1 MIFPYYNKKR
11 RDRVTYRTNS
21 LDYYNLFPIIRL
33 GLLSLCPTIRAY
45 YNYSSRDNAYYK
57 PSLVEVIDIRLI
69 DRILSNY
76 ILYKLELASNHL

>member
-11 RDRVTYRTNS
+11 RDRVTYRTNG
-21 LDYYNLFPIIRL
+21 LDYYNLFLITRL

-57 PSLVEVIDIRLI
+57 PNLIEVIDICLI
-69 DRILSNY
+69 DRILSDY
-76 ILYKLELASNHL
+76 ILYKLELALNHL